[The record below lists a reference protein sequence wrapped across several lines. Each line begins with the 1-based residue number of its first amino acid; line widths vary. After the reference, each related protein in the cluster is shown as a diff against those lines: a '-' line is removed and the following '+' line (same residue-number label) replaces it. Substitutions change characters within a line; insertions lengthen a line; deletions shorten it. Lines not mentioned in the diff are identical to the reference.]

1 MSDFLKLVSNL
12 LLIRIITQTSNNSLE
27 TVEETITDGVGK
39 NESEEEEEED
49 KEEQKEEEETSV
61 TKE

>member
-1 MSDFLKLVSNL
+1 MSDFLKSVSNL

-27 TVEETITDGVGK
+27 TVEETNTDGVGK
-39 NESEEEEEED
+39 NESEEEED